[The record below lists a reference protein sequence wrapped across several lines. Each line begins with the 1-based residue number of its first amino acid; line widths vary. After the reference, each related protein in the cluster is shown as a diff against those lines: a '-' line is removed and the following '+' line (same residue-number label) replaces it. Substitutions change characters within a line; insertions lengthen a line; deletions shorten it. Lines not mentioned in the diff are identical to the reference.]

1 MNLEVFWMENEQSL
15 KLNSTTPNPPEDLD
29 PNEKAVS
36 SNVFFRL
43 TDYFNQALAV
53 IAGIALISMMLL
65 VVFNAIKRI
74 FSDPISGTVEIV
86 SWLGA
91 ITGVFALGYTQL
103 NKGHVFIDMLL
114 DRFPTSIHKLI
125 HTFMNVVSIAFFLIA
140 AWQIALYGIGLKNNG
155 VVSQTIQ
162 FSFYPLVILCSLG
175 FFGLVLAIMKET
187 ILIWKEAS

>member
-1 MNLEVFWMENEQSL
+1 MGNEQVM
-15 KLNSTTPNPPEDLD
+15 KLGTENSNSSAGGESK
-29 PNEKAVS
+29 EKAVS
-36 SNVFFRL
+36 SNLFFKV

-53 IAGIALISMMLL
+53 IAGIALVLMMLL
-65 VVFNAIKRI
+65 VVFNALKRI

-103 NKGHVFIDMLL
+103 NKGHVYIDLLL
-114 DRFPTSIHKLI
+114 DKLPTIIHKVI
-125 HTFMNVVSIAFFLIA
+125 HTFMNVLSMFFFLIA
-140 AWQIALYGIGLKNNG
+140 AWQITIYGLNLRNDG

-175 FFGLVLAIMKET
+175 FFGLVLALVKET